1 MKKFFTS
8 ILILFSFNIQTQ
20 AQTGLH
26 VPELVAFDSAM
37 TALLADHNVP
47 GGQLAL
53 TYQGRLVYNRGF
65 GYANTSNSSF
75 VQPNSVFRIASIS
88 KPITSVAIMK
98 LFEQGLLTLDAKVF
112 GPTGILND
120 TMYQNILD
128 SRVTDITVRHLLH
141 HEGGWDRN
149 ISGDPMFNAYNIA
162 TFMSVPPPGDA
173 VTMIKYMLANRLL
186 DFTPGTQAQY
196 SNFGYCVLGRVI
208 EKITGESYENY
219 MRGTIFVP
227 MGITEI
233 QLGRN
238 LEADILPNEVTYY
251 DYPGAPLAN
260 SVYDNTTQV
269 PWPYAGFNVEFMDA
283 HGGWVSSA
291 EDLCKFLVSVDRFT
305 TKPDILTTATI
316 DTMIKPSTTDPNYAC
331 GFAVNA
337 FNNWWHNG
345 SLSGTSSE
353 FVRAGNLQL
362 NWAILLNTRP
372 ANSGP
377 LMTDVD
383 NLVWNCLS
391 QISSWPSHDLFTA
404 IDETEMGNFNMYPN
418 PTSENVFITLN
429 NPELKNSTIK
439 LFDMIGQIV
448 YSSEVVGD
456 NIQIN
461 TSALENGIYC
471 VQISNAGKRYNKKL
485 IIQN

>member
-1 MKKFFTS
+1 MKKIFTS
-8 ILILFSFNIQTQ
+8 VLILFCISIKSQ

-37 TALLADHNVP
+37 TALLTNHGVP

-65 GYANTSNSSF
+65 GYSNTSSSTF
-75 VQPNSVFRIASIS
+75 VQPNSVFRIASLS
-88 KPITSVAIMK
+88 KPITSVGIMK
-98 LFEQGLLTLDAKVF
+98 LFEQGLLTLDSKVF

-120 TMYQNILD
+120 TTYQNILD
-128 SRVTDITVRHLLH
+128 SRITDITVRHLLQH
-141 HEGGWDRN
+141 QGGWNRN
-149 ISGDPMFNAYNIA
+149 ISGDPMFNAYSIA
-162 TFMSVPPPGDA
+162 SYMGVPPPGDA
-173 VTMIKYMLANRLL
+173 ITMIRYMLANTML
-186 DFTPGTQAQY
+186 DFDPGTQSQY

-251 DYPGAPLAN
+251 DYPGAPMAN
-260 SVYDNTTQV
+260 SVYDNSTQV
-269 PWPYAGFNVEFMDA
+269 TWPYAGFNIEYMDA

-291 EDLCKFLVSVDRFT
+291 EDLCKFLVSVDRFN

-316 DTMIKPSTTDPNYAC
+316 DTMIKPSSTDPYYAC
-331 GFAVNA
+331 GFSVNA

-345 SLSGTSSE
+345 SLPGTSTE

-372 ANSGP
+372 ANSGS

-383 NLVWNCLS
+383 NLVWGCLP
-391 QISSWPSHDLFTA
+391 QISTWPTHDLFTGIAEKDIEEIA
-404 IDETEMGNFNMYPN
+404 IYPN
-418 PTSENVFITLN
+418 PASNYIKIDLSRLKGTKFEMRIINILGETIQQSKLNDQITNLDISKLSSGLYFA
-429 NPELKNSTIK
+429 EIFSLEKSILKK
-439 LFDMIGQIV
+439 FV
-448 YSSEVVGD
+448 
-456 NIQIN
+456 IQ
-461 TSALENGIYC
+461 
-471 VQISNAGKRYNKKL
+471 
-485 IIQN
+485 

>member
-1 MKKFFTS
+1 MKKIFTS
-8 ILILFSFNIQTQ
+8 VLILFCISIKSQ

-37 TALLADHNVP
+37 TALLTNHGVP

-65 GYANTSNSSF
+65 GYSNTSSSTF
-75 VQPNSVFRIASIS
+75 VQPSSVFRIASLS
-88 KPITSVAIMK
+88 KPITSVGIMK
-98 LFEQGLLTLDAKVF
+98 LFEQGLLTLDSKVF

-120 TMYQNILD
+120 TTYQNILD
-128 SRVTDITVRHLLH
+128 SRITDITVRHLLQH
-141 HEGGWDRN
+141 QGGWNRN
-149 ISGDPMFNAYNIA
+149 ISGDPMFNAYSIA
-162 TFMSVPPPGDA
+162 SYMGVPPPGDA
-173 VTMIKYMLANRLL
+173 ITMIRYMLANTML
-186 DFTPGTQAQY
+186 DFDPGTQSQY

-251 DYPGAPLAN
+251 DYPGAPMAN
-260 SVYDNTTQV
+260 SVYDNSTQV
-269 PWPYAGFNVEFMDA
+269 TWPYAGFNIEYMDA

-291 EDLCKFLVSVDRFT
+291 EDLCKFLVSVDRFN

-316 DTMIKPSTTDPNYAC
+316 DTMIKPSSTDPYYAC
-331 GFAVNA
+331 GFSVNA

-345 SLSGTSSE
+345 SLPGTSTE

-372 ANSGP
+372 ANSGS

-383 NLVWNCLS
+383 NLVWNCLPL
-391 QISSWPSHDLFTA
+391 ISTWPAHDLFTGISESEKSEFA
-404 IDETEMGNFNMYPN
+404 IYPN
-418 PTSENVFITLN
+418 PVSQNFSLQLSSFMSGNIN
-429 NPELKNSTIK
+429 LKIFDLPGK
-439 LFDMIGQIV
+439 LV
-448 YSSEVVGD
+448 YSTDFTGQH
-456 NIQIN
+456 IQVN
-461 TSALENGIYC
+461 TNLFENGIYL
-471 VQISNAGKRYNKKL
+471 VQIESGNKKSVKKL
-485 IIQN
+485 IVRH